1 MEILNTMPLA
11 GYLTQWG
18 AGAANMVMTAVGVNY
33 SKQRGTGVIGMV
45 MAAYGAGTA
54 IRRAQALASMVM
66 AGQGAAPPL
75 VRGQAD
81 ASMQMRAWYG
91 FPSPKVIAPGFLSF
105 VRDRRMSVSAERR
118 TLVVAPE
125 PRRFTVQQDQRSA

>member
-18 AGAANMVMTAVGVNY
+18 AGAANMILTAVGVNY
-33 SKQRGTGVIGMV
+33 SKQRGAGIVGMV
-45 MAAYGAGTA
+45 MVASGAGVA

-66 AGQGAAPPL
+66 AGHGAAPPL

-81 ASMQMRAWYG
+81 ASLQMRAWYG
-91 FPSPKVIAPGFLSF
+91 FPSPKVIAPGFLPF
-105 VRDRRMSVSAERR
+105 VRDRRMSVPTDRR
-118 TLVVAPE
+118 ILFVRPE
-125 PRRFTVQQDQRSA
+125 PRRFTVQPDTRSA